1 MKGMYDMKFLD
12 KLDRF
17 VARFAIKDLMKYI
30 MMGSFLVFIVDM
42 ASDGMLT
49 QMLYFNRELILQ
61 GQIWRVITF
70 IFIPGSGSFLVLI
83 SLFFY
88 YYIGRILEMAWG
100 TTRFNTYYFMGL
112 FFTILVGFAIGFTTT
127 MYLNMT
133 LFLAYASTFPD
144 SMVNIYFVLPVKVKY
159 LGFIYAATV
168 LFQFI
173 TSTWVYRI
181 IIIVSLLNF
190 FIFFGPGFMKD
201 RRRKS
206 KTQAMRRNIESAKIS
221 TRVSSIHKCTTCG
234 ITEKDDP
241 NMEFRYCSK
250 CEGNYEYCEKHI
262 RNHEH
267 KTKII
272 KMEDRR

>member
-1 MKGMYDMKFLD
+1 MRFLD

-17 VARFAIKDLMKYI
+17 VARFAIRDLMKYI
-30 MMGSFLVFIVDM
+30 MMASFLVFIVDM
-42 ASDGMLT
+42 ASNGLLS

-70 IFIPGSGSFLVLI
+70 IFIPGSGSFLVII

-112 FFTILVGFAIGFTTT
+112 FFTILVGFAIGYTTT

-144 SMVNIYFVLPVKVKY
+144 SLVNIYFILPVKVKY
-159 LGFIYAATV
+159 LGYIYGATV

-173 TSTWVYRI
+173 TSGWVVRI
-181 IIIVSLLNF
+181 IILISLLNF

-206 KTQAMRRNIESAKIS
+206 KTQQMRRNIESAKLT
-221 TRVSSIHKCTTCG
+221 TRVSTIHKCTVCG

-241 NMEFRYCSK
+241 NMEFRFCSK